1 MSTRN
6 LLIFK
11 GVLFRRFRLNLYQP
25 DVLAPI
31 PARVW
36 RWIGAM

>member
-1 MSTRN
+1 MSN
-6 LLIFK
+6 QALIIFK